1 MADVKISEDWGSNMV
16 KTTGWFDSNTGDVH
30 MSTFQDIGEIVKKNR
45 ADRKAFAID
54 KNSATGRFGEFA
66 KVASIPNVVVD
77 QLMKSGVWF
86 DRVAFRKWL
95 NDPDNRYLKT
105 TWKKHVPD
113 GN

>member
-95 NDPDNRYLKT
+95 NDPDNRLFRT
-105 TWKKHVPD
+105 IHC
-113 GN
+113 NL

>member
-77 QLMKSGVWF
+77 QLMISGVWF
-86 DRVAFRKWL
+86 DIVAFRKWL
-95 NDPDNRYLKT
+95 NDPDNRLFRT
-105 TWKKHVPD
+105 ID
-113 GN
+113 CNL

>member
-16 KTTGWFDSNTGDVH
+16 KTTGWFDSNTGDVP
-30 MSTFQDIGEIVKKNR
+30 MSTFQDIGEIDKKNK

-95 NDPDNRYLKT
+95 NDPDNRLFRT
-105 TWKKHVPD
+105 ID
-113 GN
+113 CNL

>member
-1 MADVKISEDWGSNMV
+1 MADVKISEDWGNNMV
-16 KTTGWFDSNTGDVH
+16 KTTGWVDTNTGDVH
-30 MSTFQDIGEIVKKNR
+30 MSTFQDINEIVKKNR

-54 KNSATGRFGEFA
+54 KNSSSGRFGEFA

-95 NDPDNRYLKT
+95 GDPDNRIFRTIDCNL
-105 TWKKHVPD
+105 
-113 GN
+113 

>member
-30 MSTFQDIGEIVKKNR
+30 MSTFQDIGEIVKKNK

-95 NDPDNRYLKT
+95 NDPDNRLFRT
-105 TWKKHVPD
+105 ID
-113 GN
+113 CNL

>member
-30 MSTFQDIGEIVKKNR
+30 MSTFQDIGEIVKKNK

-54 KNSATGRFGEFA
+54 KNSATGRFGDFA

-95 NDPDNRYLKT
+95 NDPDNRLFRT
-105 TWKKHVPD
+105 ID
-113 GN
+113 CNL

>member
-86 DRVAFRKWL
+86 DRVAFRKLL
-95 NDPDNRYLKT
+95 NEPDNRLFRT
-105 TWKKHVPD
+105 ID
-113 GN
+113 CNL

>member
-1 MADVKISEDWGSNMV
+1 MADVKISEDWGCNMV
-16 KTTGWFDSNTGDVH
+16 KTTGWFDTNTGDVH

-66 KVASIPNVVVD
+66 KIASIPNVVVD
-77 QLMKSGVWF
+77 NLMKSGVWF

-95 NDPDNRYLKT
+95 NDPDNRLFRT
-105 TWKKHVPD
+105 ID
-113 GN
+113 CNL